1 MKKPASRTAP
11 VDGLERLSSQPFLTD
26 DQRAVLDATLA
37 KKQTTG
43 ALDGWLHRVVW
54 GLRGL

>member
-43 ALDGWLHRVVW
+43 ALDGWWRFTEW
-54 GLRGL
+54 CGG